1 MKNYKLR
8 RLNQEGLRRGQDDI
22 AHNIEPQ
29 LFTNWIND
37 PDFSSPIE
45 EMDIFLDQEFIF
57 DNKLDLAKYLHEK
70 MGEIPEEYR
79 EDEGLWTWICFL
91 YLDKLVKRKN
101 GKPLFMAKPNY
112 ILTHKGQRSSLGYRH
127 RIYAWYGL
135 FEKHGEK
142 SKFFLSTDEPTSQG
156 AVIENVASSHWISS
170 QHFDL
175 LYDLYYDQ
183 ERGRVKVGF
192 DNKPPKVGDNKIEG
206 KYSGQGKMRRLAK
219 VLSQIDTVYILRKMD
234 LNEKHEILG
243 EEFKS

>member
-37 PDFSSPIE
+37 PDFSKPIE
-45 EMDIFLDQEFIF
+45 EMDIFLDQDFIF

-101 GKPLFMAKPNY
+101 GKPLFMSKPSY
-112 ILTHKGQRSSLGYRH
+112 ILTHKGQRSSLAYRH
-127 RIYAWYGL
+127 RVYAWYNL
-135 FEKHGEK
+135 FEKYREK
-142 SKFFLSTDEPTSQG
+142 SKFFLSTDEPTAQG
-156 AVIENVASSHWISS
+156 AYIENVASSHWISS

-175 LYDLYYDQ
+175 IYDLYYDQ
-183 ERGRVKVGF
+183 ELGRVKKGF
-192 DNKPPKVGDNKIEG
+192 DNKIPKVEDNKIEG
-206 KYSGQGKMRRLAK
+206 KYAGQGKMRRLAK

-234 LNEKHEILG
+234 LNERREILG
-243 EEFKS
+243 EEFRS